1 MYKTRQVWTTFGSCD
16 VENVHAVVFW
26 SQNFKSTPRL
36 DHFLDDQRHNMKSK
50 NSNNNNNHKNKK
62 NKNTNNKQQEQQ
74 EQQA

>member
-1 MYKTRQVWTTFGSCD
+1 
-16 VENVHAVVFW
+16 VHAVVFW

-50 NSNNNNNHKNKK
+50 NSNNNNHKNKK